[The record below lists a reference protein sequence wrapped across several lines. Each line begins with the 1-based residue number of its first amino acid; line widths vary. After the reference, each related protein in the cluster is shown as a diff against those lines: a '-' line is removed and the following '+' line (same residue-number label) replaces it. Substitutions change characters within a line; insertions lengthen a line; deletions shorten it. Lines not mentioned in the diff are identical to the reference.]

1 MRNLI
6 KKFKED
12 KILRLTVYIIL
23 AITSYIV
30 IAHLINPM
38 IIAYTILILIVG
50 LLVGMVG
57 ALLYI
62 FLDTYINDK
71 FL

>member
-12 KILRLTVYIIL
+12 KILRMSVYIML

-38 IIAYTILILIVG
+38 IIVYTLLTLIGGLLIVLFG
-50 LLVGMVG
+50 FVIY
-57 ALLYI
+57 AI
-62 FLDTYINDK
+62 LDTYINDK
-71 FL
+71 YL

>member
-6 KKFKED
+6 EKFKED
-12 KILRLTVYIIL
+12 KILRMSVYIML

-38 IIAYTILILIVG
+38 IIVYTLLTLIGGLLIVLFG
-50 LLVGMVG
+50 CVIY
-57 ALLYI
+57 AI
-62 FLDTYINDK
+62 LDTYINDK
-71 FL
+71 YL